1 MLMLNITQK
10 RLIDDWLI
18 DRSLPSSLPLMGNEE
33 DVDCESKTL
42 HNCCSTGGVPSGLF
56 TKRCLIDFTGQ
67 KQLFSAVQ
75 TIYQRTGYTIS
86 QKNGKATYYIWRMA
100 GIPPRG

>member
-10 RLIDDWLI
+10 RLTDDWLI
-18 DRSLPSSLPLMGNEE
+18 ERSLPSSLPLTGNEE

-42 HNCCSTGGVPSGLF
+42 HNCCSTSGVSSGLV

-75 TIYQRTGYTIS
+75 TIYQRTGYIIS
-86 QKNGKATYYIWRMA
+86 QKNGKATYYIWKMA